1 MLDYV
6 TYNDALV
13 WRTKEILSEK
23 SLKYKDTID
32 KIEKFFVVSTMATGD
47 DMGGLS
53 SDHSRVLADNR
64 QLVSI
69 SPYIAEGNF
78 TNTFVGTI
86 LISEDHKLLDL
97 KELCQRYPDKI
108 FYFTM
113 GISTFPLNDKNVSYE
128 NIIDQIVELNCDNI
142 HFCFVN
148 GWDMYTD
155 TYRDFDRLEK
165 FKHCFRRWP
174 EEKLRFLMCNNKI
187 VRKYRQAFPNADV
200 QYYTIY
206 HARIFDSPGKKN
218 LPKRI
223 VEKTKNKIRKK
234 KLICLNNFE
243 KRHRSEIVNCI
254 EPHSKDI
261 YYSYREKDIYL
272 EKEITP
278 KFKRQFDHNFM
289 RNQDSVPTRIIS
301 NTYSWIAN
309 ETLFYGSH
317 DPASEDLSP
326 NGWGT
331 YNDELQIVEG
341 FVTEKTFKA
350 YYYEL
355 PVLIVGLPR
364 TYNHLRSLGYQTFPE
379 FWDESFDTV
388 EDDTIRLEL
397 IKREILKF
405 LEKPIKEIHDIFWS
419 NEVQEKLENNKNLF
433 LNTAKHDPFS
443 HLALKVKYGY

>member
-13 WRTKEILSEK
+13 WRINEILSTK

-32 KIEKFFVVSTMATGD
+32 KIDEFFVVSTLATGD

-53 SDHSRVLADNR
+53 SDHSRILADNN

-78 TNTFVGTI
+78 TNVFVARI
-86 LISEDHKLLDL
+86 LMSEDHKLLDL
-97 KELCQRYPDKI
+97 KKLCETYPDKT
-108 FYFTM
+108 FYFTT

-128 NIIDQIVELNCDNI
+128 NIIEQIVELDCDNI

-155 TYRDFDRLEK
+155 TYLDFDRLEK
-165 FKHCFRRWP
+165 FKHCFRNWP
-174 EEKLRFLMCNNKI
+174 EEKLKFLMCNNKI
-187 VRKYRQAFPNADV
+187 VRKYRRAFPNADV

-234 KLICLNNFE
+234 KTICLNNFE
-243 KRHRSEIVNCI
+243 KRHRSEIVDCI
-254 EPHSKDI
+254 ENFKDDI
-261 YYSYREKDIYL
+261 YYSYREKEIYL

-278 KFKRQFDHNFM
+278 KFKRLFDHNFM
-289 RNQDSVPTRIIS
+289 RNQDSVPWRIIS

-317 DPASEDLSP
+317 DPVGSESP

-331 YNDELQIVEG
+331 YNDLS
-341 FVTEKTFKA
+341 
-350 YYYEL
+350 
-355 PVLIVGLPR
+355 LI
-364 TYNHLRSLGYQTFPE
+364 H
-379 FWDESFDTV
+379 
-388 EDDTIRLEL
+388 I
-397 IKREILKF
+397 
-405 LEKPIKEIHDIFWS
+405 
-419 NEVQEKLENNKNLF
+419 
-433 LNTAKHDPFS
+433 
-443 HLALKVKYGY
+443 